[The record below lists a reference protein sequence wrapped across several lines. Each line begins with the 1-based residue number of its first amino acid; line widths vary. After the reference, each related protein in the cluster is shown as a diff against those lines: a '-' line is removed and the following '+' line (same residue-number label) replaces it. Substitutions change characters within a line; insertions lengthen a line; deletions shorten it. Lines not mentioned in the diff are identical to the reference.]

1 MCEKWVIVTGERWKM
16 SFLEGFCIPL
26 SYMKEVGNCKGRWE
40 MGLRVREVGNST
52 SRKWEIG
59 PRIGEVDGK

>member
-1 MCEKWVIVTGERWKM
+1 M

-26 SYMKEVGNCKGRWE
+26 SYMKEVGNCKGGWE

-59 PRIGEVDGK
+59 PRIQEVNGK